1 MNFTEYTPES
11 RSVEG
16 VEDRFF
22 LIHDLDAK
30 FVRFRTIYV
39 VGGANLDCYDTDD
52 LMCWPSTNYFLFF

>member
-1 MNFTEYTPES
+1 MKEWKT
-11 RSVEG
+11 VI
-16 VEDRFF
+16 F
-22 LIHDLDAK
+22 LINDLDAK